1 MRKFLKSLDDNAER
15 WLLLVFYTMIV
26 VTIVAEVIRRFVL
39 AYSSIWGEEIAR
51 YSFIYLVWLGAS
63 AAVKQRAHIR
73 INVLTNVLSNRGK
86 SVLYLFG
93 DLCTLVLVILT
104 LYWSFDSIIASL
116 TFGSVTHGLRI
127 SLVWF
132 FAALPVGL
140 SLMLVRLVQSIWR
153 DLNDLRAGR
162 PVYEGERLFD

>member
-1 MRKFLKSLDDNAER
+1 MRKFLKNLDDNAER

-26 VTIVAEVIRRFVL
+26 VTIVIEVIRRFVL
-39 AYSSIWGEEIAR
+39 SYSSIWGEEIAR
-51 YSFIYLVWLGAS
+51 YSFIYLVWIGAS

-73 INVLTNVLSNRGK
+73 IDVLTHLLPNRGK

-93 DLCTLVLVILT
+93 DLCTLALVILT

-140 SLMLVRLVQSIWR
+140 SLMLGRLVQSIWR

>member
-73 INVLTNVLSNRGK
+73 INVLTNVLSTRGK

-162 PVYEGERLFD
+162 PAYEGERLFD